1 MPCTVVSVLT
11 WYDLRF
17 KATLTLRR
25 AFTDTDTTHHI
36 RTFSTL
42 TELIEVINFHS
53 CRGYKL
59 ILSEV
64 HARFRTGRTAID
76 QTLVSWFDHDPALHV
91 SARLSCALLSFAPP
105 VPETCSAGSWATPG
119 QAFTLA
125 NRLSFHVSCLF
136 LRDEGTVKNRFRL
149 HRPSS
154 DNDDDVMNKNAS
166 SFDTVYKLCYVC
178 FWNFLPLWW
187 IKMNTIGRDHN
198 TIMWDNGSIIS
209 NGIRLAHCRN

>member
-25 AFTDTDTTHHI
+25 AFTDTTHHI
-36 RTFSTL
+36 KTFSTP
-42 TELIEVINFHS
+42 TELIEIINFHS

-76 QTLVSWFDHDPALHV
+76 QTSVSWFGHDPALHV
-91 SARLSCALLSFAPP
+91 SARLSCALLSSAPH
-105 VPETCSAGSWATPG
+105 VSETCSAGSWAAQTF
-119 QAFTLA
+119 FTYRP

-136 LRDEGTVKNRFRL
+136 LRDEGTVK
-149 HRPSS
+149 
-154 DNDDDVMNKNAS
+154 K
-166 SFDTVYKLCYVC
+166 TV
-178 FWNFLPLWW
+178 
-187 IKMNTIGRDHN
+187 
-198 TIMWDNGSIIS
+198 
-209 NGIRLAHCRN
+209 